1 MRVTVN
7 DFFAGE
13 RLRVKDIS
21 TLSRREESVFGQP
34 RVEGV
39 SLWMRF
45 EVWGSEGPLGGLRRF
60 RSSVIMGVT

>member
-1 MRVTVN
+1 MRVTVK

-13 RLRVKDIS
+13 RLKVKDIS

-45 EVWGSEGPLGGLRRF
+45 EVWGTEGPLSSGQVFLRNT
-60 RSSVIMGVT
+60 I